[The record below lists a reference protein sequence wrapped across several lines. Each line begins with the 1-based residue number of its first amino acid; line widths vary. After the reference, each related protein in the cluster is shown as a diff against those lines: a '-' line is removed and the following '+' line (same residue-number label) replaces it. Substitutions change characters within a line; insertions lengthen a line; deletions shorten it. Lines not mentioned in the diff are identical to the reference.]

1 MKLSLPVFIGYFS
14 VSFGFGTLAAAKR
27 LSALEAAVISLTN
40 LTSAGQFAGL
50 SVIVSSAPLIDM
62 VITQLVINSRYALM
76 SLALSQKMGD
86 GIGLLPRFFIAFH
99 NTDEIFALAMEYGKP
114 LTVPFMMG
122 LGILPILGWTGG
134 TLLGALAGTFLPES
148 VRTALSVALYGMFI
162 AIVVPQAKKA
172 SRFSA
177 LCCCRRLLPA
187 LLNGFLFSVRCRREW
202 RLSSVPSPLLQSA
215 LCYFRKRIPKAGR
228 RTPDEC
234 VSVYCRNGG
243 DDISDPYA
251 SDDGFQKEDKKPLLK
266 FFSSLYSERLSCRH
280 DFSCYFRCYFV
291 NGKRP
296 CGIDYRACTF
306 LL

>member
-1 MKLSLPVFIGYFS
+1 MKYKEYLTGMKLSLPVFIGYFS

-162 AIVVPQAKKA
+162 AIVVPQAKKSKPILCAVLLSAALACAFKWLPFLGKVSEGMAIVICAVAA
-172 SRFSA
+172 SA
-177 LCCCRRLLPA
+177 VCA
-187 LLNGFLFSVRCRREW
+187 LLF
-202 RLSSVPSPLLQSA
+202 
-215 LCYFRKRIPKAGR
+215 PKEN
-228 RTPDEC
+228 TE
-234 VSVYCRNGG
+234 GG
-243 DDISDPYA
+243 EENS
-251 SDDGFQKEDKKPLLK
+251 
-266 FFSSLYSERLSCRH
+266 
-280 DFSCYFRCYFV
+280 
-291 NGKRP
+291 
-296 CGIDYRACTF
+296 
-306 LL
+306 